1 MSEPELAP
9 EPLPIGGVVVADD
22 PEHAGSLSELL
33 RIAVPLMISS
43 GSVSLMHLANAVFL
57 TWDSSTSLAAVVPAG
72 VLQWTL
78 ISTVFGT
85 VQYANTFVAQYE
97 GAGRH
102 DRAAAAVWQAIYLAL
117 VGGVLLNLLAL
128 FARPLFDAIGHD
140 PAVAVLEADYFGVL
154 CFSSVPMLLTAALT
168 CFFSGQGKT
177 RVVMVVNV
185 IGVSVNILGDYL
197 LIFGNG
203 PFPKLGIRGAGIS
216 TIAAQTVECL
226 MLAWLIFQPDLR
238 ANHGT
243 WKNRAFDRDLFK
255 RFLKFGFPQ
264 GVHFFLDVASFSV
277 FMLLL
282 GRLGKVELASTNLTF
297 RLNTLAFIPM
307 IGLGT
312 AVSTLVGKRIGE
324 GRPEL
329 AVRSTW
335 TAFKVSAGY
344 MMLWAAIFVLLP
356 DLILSPFKAF
366 SDPTDFAAIRDPVVV
381 LLRFVAVYCFFDAMV
396 IVFSFAIR
404 GAGDTRFAL
413 LFSCAMAWMLLVL
426 PTWVSIRWFGG
437 GLHACWW
444 FCTIYIIVLGCGFC
458 ARFIAGHW
466 KSMKVIEAT
475 RGENVDESL
484 RDSNVPVT
492 E

>member
-1 MSEPELAP
+1 MSEPELP
-9 EPLPIGGVVVADD
+9 HEPLAIGGVAVADD
-22 PEHAGSLSELL
+22 PEHAGSLRELL
-33 RIAVPLMISS
+33 RIAIPLVISS
-43 GSVSLMHLANAVFL
+43 GSVSVMHLANAVFL

-78 ISTVFGT
+78 ISIVFGT

-97 GAGRH
+97 GAGRM
-102 DRAAAAVWQAIYLAL
+102 DRAAAAVWQAIYLAV
-117 VGGVLLNLLAL
+117 VGGILLNLLAL
-128 FARPLFDAIGHD
+128 FAGPLFDAIGHD
-140 PAVAVLEADYFGVL
+140 KEVAVLEADYFGML

-185 IGVSVNILGDYL
+185 IGVSVNILSDYL

-203 PFPKLGIRGAGIS
+203 PFPRMGIRGAGIS
-216 TIAAQTVECL
+216 TVLAQTVECL
-226 MLAWLIFQPDLR
+226 MLAWLFFQPQQR
-238 ANHGT
+238 ATHGT
-243 WKNRAFDRDLFK
+243 WRNRAFDRELFK

-282 GRLGKVELASTNLTF
+282 GRLGKVELAATNLTF

-312 AVSTLVGKRIGE
+312 AVSTIVGKRIGE
-324 GRPEL
+324 GCPEL

-335 TAFKVSAGY
+335 TAFKVSAAY
-344 MMLWAAIFVLLP
+344 MFLFVVIFVFLP
-356 DLILSPFKAF
+356 DVILYPFKKY
-366 SDPTDFAAIRDPVVV
+366 SDPQDFAALHDTVVE

-413 LFSCAMAWMLLVL
+413 LFSCVIAWSVMVL
-426 PTWVSIRWFGG
+426 PTWVSIKWFGG

-444 FCTIYIIVLGCGFC
+444 FCTIYIIVLGIGFF
-458 ARFIAGHW
+458 ARFQAGHW
-466 KSMKVIEAT
+466 KKMRVIEAT
-475 RGENVDESL
+475 
-484 RDSNVPVT
+484 PK
-492 E
+492 